1 MPTWPEP
8 APSLSPTELRKI
20 DWSALWA
27 LVRPEARLYA
37 WATLAL
43 SVAAGLTLLFPQGVR
58 VLLDAVTNGRGE
70 SVITQALLVLLAIF
84 AVQSVFVFVRAYFF
98 NLAGERIV
106 ARLRRELFG
115 ALVRQ
120 EVGFF
125 DRHRTGE
132 FTQRLAADTELL
144 QTLVTL
150 NLSMML
156 RFTAQVIGGLAVMLY
171 TSWRL
176 TMLMLVVVPVV
187 QVGVVFY
194 GRFVRGLAR
203 DTRNVLAESMEIAEE
218 SLSAIR
224 TVRAFARERYETQ
237 RYGERVDAA
246 LSIASRRAFAQGLFQ
261 GASGLFFFSAI
272 ALVLWYG
279 GVLAL
284 EGAISLGDLT
294 AFMLYT
300 LFVAF
305 GVAGWSGIYG
315 NLMRAVGASER
326 VFELLRRESEM
337 PLGGGERLEQV
348 RGDIR
353 FQSVQFAYPAR
364 ADVTVLDDVDL
375 TLEPGKIVALVGP
388 SGGGKSTIAQL
399 IARFYDPCDGVI
411 SLDGADLT
419 ALDPTW
425 LREQVG
431 SVAQEP
437 VLFAASIRENIAYG
451 RPEASLDEIAAAAG
465 AANAAAFVGEFPNKF
480 ETMVGERG
488 VRLSGGQ
495 KQRIAIARALL
506 KDPPVLILDEATSA
520 LDAES
525 EFLVQQALD
534 RLMKGRAVLVIAHR
548 LSTVRSADEVLV
560 IENGRI
566 VERGQHAELLGRDGA
581 YRKLVERQFAT
592 G

>member
-1 MPTWPEP
+1 MRNWLEP
-8 APSLSPTELRKI
+8 APSLSPRQLGKI
-20 DWSALWA
+20 DWHALWG
-27 LVRPEARLYA
+27 LIRPELRLLG

-43 SVAAGLTLLFPQGVR
+43 AIASGLTLLFPQGVR

-70 SVITQALLVLLAIF
+70 RVINQALLVLLAIF
-84 AVQSVFVFVRAYFF
+84 AVQAIFVFIRAYLF
-98 NLAGERIV
+98 NLAGERVV
-106 ARLRRELFG
+106 ARLRRDLYD

-120 EVGFF
+120 EMAFF
-125 DRHRTGE
+125 DTHRTGE

-150 NLSMML
+150 NLSMVL
-156 RFTAQVIGGLAVMLY
+156 RNTAQIFGGLAVMLY

-176 TMLMLVVVPVV
+176 TLLMLVVVPVV
-187 QVGVVFY
+187 QVGVVLY
-194 GRFVRGLAR
+194 GRYVRGLAR
-203 DTRNVLAESMEIAEE
+203 ETRDVLAESMEIAEE
-218 SLSAIR
+218 SLSSIR
-224 TVRAFARERYETQ
+224 TVRAFGREGFESD

-246 LSIASRRAFAQGLFQ
+246 LALASRRALAQGLFQ

-284 EGAISLGDLT
+284 QGAISLGDLT

-326 VFELLRRESEM
+326 VFELVRRETEM
-337 PLGGGERLEQV
+337 PLSGGDRLPRV
-348 RGDIR
+348 RGHVR
-353 FQSVQFAYPAR
+353 FRAVNFAYPAR
-364 ADVTVLDDVDL
+364 PEAPVLRAVDL
-375 TLEPGKIVALVGP
+375 DLEPGRIVALVGP

-399 IARFYDPCDGVI
+399 IARFYDPQEGQV
-411 SLDGADLT
+411 SLDGHGLET
-419 ALDPTW
+419 LDPTW

-437 VLFAASIRENIAYG
+437 VLFASSIRDNIRYG
-451 RPEASLDEIAAAAG
+451 CPLASDADIVAAADV
-465 AANAAAFVGEFPNKF
+465 ANASGFVADFPRGF
-480 ETMVGERG
+480 DTRVGERG

-495 KQRIAIARALL
+495 KQRIAIARAVL
-506 KDPPVLILDEATSA
+506 KNPPVLILDEATSA

-525 EFLVQQALD
+525 EFLVQQALE
-534 RLMKGRAVLVIAHR
+534 RLMEGRAVLVIAHR
-548 LSTVRSADEVLV
+548 LSTVRAADEVLV
-560 IENGRI
+560 IDQGVI
-566 VERGQHAELLGRDGA
+566 VERGQHQELLERDGA

>member
-1 MPTWPEP
+1 MRNWLEP
-8 APSLSPTELRKI
+8 APSLSPRQLGKI
-20 DWSALWA
+20 DWHALWG
-27 LVRPEARLYA
+27 LIRPELRLLG

-43 SVAAGLTLLFPQGVR
+43 AIASGLTLLFPQGVR

-70 SVITQALLVLLAIF
+70 RVINQALLVLLAIF
-84 AVQSVFVFVRAYFF
+84 AVQAIFVFIRAYLF
-98 NLAGERIV
+98 NLAGERVV
-106 ARLRRELFG
+106 ARLRRDLYD

-120 EVGFF
+120 EMAFF
-125 DRHRTGE
+125 DTHRTGE

-150 NLSMML
+150 NLSMVL
-156 RFTAQVIGGLAVMLY
+156 RNTAQIFGGLAVMLY

-176 TMLMLVVVPVV
+176 TLLMLVVVPVV
-187 QVGVVFY
+187 QVGVVLY
-194 GRFVRGLAR
+194 GRYVRGLAR
-203 DTRNVLAESMEIAEE
+203 ETRDVLAESMEIAEE
-218 SLSAIR
+218 SLSSIR
-224 TVRAFARERYETQ
+224 TVRAFGREGFESD

-246 LSIASRRAFAQGLFQ
+246 LALASRRALAQGLFQ

-284 EGAISLGDLT
+284 QGAISLGDLT

-326 VFELLRRESEM
+326 VFELVRRETEM
-337 PLGGGERLEQV
+337 PLSGGDRLPRV
-348 RGDIR
+348 RGHVR
-353 FQSVQFAYPAR
+353 FRAVNFAYPAR
-364 ADVTVLDDVDL
+364 PEAPVLRAVDL
-375 TLEPGKIVALVGP
+375 DLEPGRIVALVGP

-399 IARFYDPCDGVI
+399 IARFYDPQEGQV
-411 SLDGADLT
+411 SLDGHGLET
-419 ALDPTW
+419 LDPTW

-437 VLFAASIRENIAYG
+437 VLFASSIRDNIRYG
-451 RPEASLDEIAAAAG
+451 CPLASDADIVAAADV
-465 AANAAAFVGEFPNKF
+465 ANASGFVADFPRGF
-480 ETMVGERG
+480 DTRVGERG

-495 KQRIAIARALL
+495 KQRIAIARAVL
-506 KDPPVLILDEATSA
+506 KNPPGLILDEATSA

-525 EFLVQQALD
+525 EFLVQQALE
-534 RLMKGRAVLVIAHR
+534 RLMEGRAVLVIAHR
-548 LSTVRSADEVLV
+548 LSTVRAADEVLV
-560 IENGRI
+560 IDQGVI
-566 VERGQHAELLGRDGA
+566 VERGQHQELLERDGA